1 MPGQT
6 EKKIF
11 AGGAA
16 GGAVGAFIGSLT
28 ALGFNAAFWW
38 IGALIGGL
46 IGYLSY
52 DWKRVVRAIPIAART
67 AGPIFVATLIVIG
80 NNIRSSF
87 CEWFGRPRPLFYLL
101 LLANTMIFA
110 CWVKPSS
117 PKEGFLRPIGICF
130 SFFLI
135 QMGLLFI
142 FSIIMIFPL
151 LCSRTTTEKWRKKMN
166 VKYIEP
172 WNTWDMTSIDDVILF
187 YLDSFL
193 CFMRGLLYTV
203 RFCVITVPCSLG
215 RFLFAAARFLPRF
228 GWKMFLLI
236 HSEERMICGVD
247 AMIGASI
254 GSRAGPAIVRLL
266 AGETVGIPGIAIIVC
281 SMLVGALAGGF
292 LGVAN
297 YKIITE
303 RWLRPRG
310 FLPPLPAA

>member
-16 GGAVGAFIGSLT
+16 GGAVGSLIGSLT

-52 DWKRVVRAIPIAART
+52 DWKRVIRAIPIAARA
-67 AGPIFVATLIVIG
+67 AGPIFAATLIVMG
-80 NNIRSSF
+80 NNIRSTF
-87 CEWFGRPRPLFYLL
+87 CEWFGRPRPFFYLL
-101 LLANTMIFA
+101 LLANTALFA
-110 CWVKPSS
+110 CWVNPL
-117 PKEGFLRPIGICF
+117 PKEEFLPSIGFSF

-135 QMGLLFI
+135 QMELLWV
-142 FSIIMIFPL
+142 FSIFATFPIF
-151 LCSRTTTEKWRKKMN
+151 CSQTATKKWREKMN
-166 VKYIEP
+166 VKIIEP
-172 WNTWDMTSIDDVILF
+172 WDVWNMTNMGDVIRF
-187 YLDSFL
+187 YSDSFL
-193 CFMRGLLYTV
+193 CFLRGLLWIV
-203 RFCVITVPCSLG
+203 KSCVITVPCFLG
-215 RFLFAAARFLPRF
+215 RFLFFAAAYFLPRF

-247 AMIGASI
+247 AMIGAGI

-310 FLPPLPAA
+310 YLKPATSS